1 MLRKAT
7 RARKAVML
15 ALMIDTE
22 WTPIAI
28 CCYHEADNGAPG
40 AHFDA
45 RYDGALPMTEDGWR
59 DDDDIGMLDALMG
72 STFFIGLV
80 FGSALI
86 IL

>member
-1 MLRKAT
+1 MK
-7 RARKAVML
+7 
-15 ALMIDTE
+15 E
-22 WTPIAI
+22 S
-28 CCYHEADNGAPG
+28 
-40 AHFDA
+40 
-45 RYDGALPMTEDGWR
+45 GWR